1 MGGWVGG
8 EKERL
13 PHIGMRGEGEIY
25 RDRGG
30 VGSLDGGGGGGGG
43 GGELS
48 DVLHRG
54 DGRALKMRGNCGDEP
69 PPPSRSHDNSGG
81 QVVPVL
87 WWTNNPVRSVTII
100 EKN

>member
-30 VGSLDGGGGGGGG
+30 VVSSDGGGGGG

-69 PPPSRSHDNSGG
+69 PPRRGATTIRGARWSPCCGG
-81 QVVPVL
+81 QTTPCG
-87 WWTNNPVRSVTII
+87 R
-100 EKN
+100 